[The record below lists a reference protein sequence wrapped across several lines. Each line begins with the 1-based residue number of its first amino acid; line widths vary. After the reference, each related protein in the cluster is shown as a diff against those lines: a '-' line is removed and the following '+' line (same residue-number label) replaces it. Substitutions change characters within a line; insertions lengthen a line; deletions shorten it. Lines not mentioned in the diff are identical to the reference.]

1 MARRCWSAL
10 RWGPRWCR
18 WREPTM
24 TQFTTTGDYDTS
36 SPTLMR
42 WSPVAVDQ
50 DSGGVSVSGDL
61 RLNTSPLQLLVGVVD
76 AGSPQRYSLANLTI
90 YVRNISAPRGVKVV
104 HTTES
109 TLKVCW
115 SPPTHGRPQGYVL
128 TYTPSLAHSNY
139 GQGSLNLSISQLRSK
154 IIGGSSREEEA
165 VGKNEGVVGG
175 VAGGVV
181 EIYRYCAIVGGL
193 ARWTEYIVG
202 VRAWAVEQVSIAAV
216 PVLATTRSDYCGEG
230 VCGTGGC
237 TLRQSTPGYICHC
250 QPGYYGLNCQH
261 HNPCLPH
268 NPCQHFGKCQNAT
281 DGSYTCDCP
290 RGFYGDNCTQINP
303 CEAVTS
309 NPCNNGGTCV
319 SPCARGH
326 CVDLV
331 NDYYCQCPQG
341 WGGKLCGEDLDECA
355 SYPCMNG
362 ATCIDGVA
370 SFVCD
375 CAYGYNGEHCDIP
388 ESCPAQHTLLDAGD
402 FYWPATQHGTS
413 VTLAC
418 PFGVRASARD
428 NISTGNTTTLPGAYT
443 TTLTTTNN
451 NKNSRYNKYDVTWY
465 EDGSPRSTP
474 APLSLSLTTHAQW
487 KGGSFRI
494 SRRTRNHH
502 PRDGRGRKQQQQEK
516 EEKEEDKEKD
526 QENEQQEKHQQ
537 QEQQQQEDRPG
548 WLVQQTTREPDPQSH
563 VDQHQSQ
570 RTTESP
576 DGVRGSTDGV
586 RGSTDGVRGSTDG
599 VRGLTDGVRGSTDGV
614 RGSADGVRGSENG
627 ATVSADGATE
637 SADGAR
643 GSADGVG
650 SHQMGQRANRWCRGS
665 ADGASRWSAEMESRG
680 RRWCQRA
687 SQMAAEGA
695 QRVSRWCQRVV
706 CTAADGAT
714 ESADGARGSA
724 DGARGSADGARGSVD
739 GARGSG
745 DRLSRQENRSNR
757 PIAEPRIGK
766 GEAGREHK
774 VATQSVRVRTEAPEA
789 DEGRAASVRE
799 KNYYQQET
807 DHRIPQVKEKLSDQL
822 TAYVNNFEQQNN
834 AEQLRING
842 TILSQIAS
850 SRREDLPQYLPSDD
864 ELLRHSEIG
873 EQLPSRTVRTSVG
886 SPQFTK
892 SHNDKIKVMEPQY
905 SGATRSCVLLPNGT
919 VVWQETDTSV
929 CRGKAMKAAEDAA
942 KSVANL
948 TSSPAT
954 ISPLMLTRAAHQLS
968 ALVEHALQDPAKTS
982 NVTTHLVNTI
992 NTLVQNIPVEVGHSV
1007 DFRSTNLVL
1016 EARLVDAAAAT
1027 DNITFTPLPT
1037 DDHDSRHKRS
1047 MESSLTQELFL
1058 RLPPQVLSKA
1068 GQDHVRLE
1076 FVSYSNDKFFRDDRG
1091 DGMPVITARVTN
1103 TVVTNLT
1110 QPVVYHIP
1118 AGEHHLPLCVYW
1130 DDLNHEWSEVGMTT
1144 VTVGSMTTCQAT
1156 HLTAFSILLDP
1167 LPSSFGIHGQALSI
1181 ITYIGLALSTA
1192 GLTATVATYAL
1203 FRTLNR
1209 DRSGKIVM
1217 NLSLALLLLNLLFIV
1232 AAQLKPPS
1240 PASETNFMAKRVF
1253 AAWGAP
1259 IVVVAAALI
1268 ADLDVYGDESHGF
1281 CVISPR
1287 PNPAVYY
1294 STYMGNY

>member
-1 MARRCWSAL
+1 MMSGNANNTELTIFVTHYNQYDPRLSLQHYSAEVLVGSKVGAPLVSVEGADDDAVHYNRRL
-10 RWGPRWCR
+10 RYFLADPNVHFYLDPFL
-18 WREPTM
+18 EP
-24 TQFTTTGDYDTS
+24 
-36 SPTLMR
+36 PR

-319 SPCARGH
+319 SEESGRYRCVCTEGFYGMTCEHYDPCVSNPCQHGGSCTNLSHTSFSCHCAPGYRGKLCQAEVNECFPSPCARGH

-494 SRRTRNHH
+494 SRRTRNVEIPASAYNTSPSSPVSEVNDHDARRRLIVSNLRAS
-502 PRDGRGRKQQQQEK
+502 PQG
-516 EEKEEDKEKD
+516 
-526 QENEQQEKHQQ
+526 
-537 QEQQQQEDRPG
+537 RPG
-548 WLVQQTTREPDPQSH
+548 QKTTTTRK
-563 VDQHQSQ
+563 
-570 RTTESP
+570 RRKR
-576 DGVRGSTDGV
+576 RG
-586 RGSTDGVRGSTDG
+586 
-599 VRGLTDGVRGSTDGV
+599 
-614 RGSADGVRGSENG
+614 
-627 ATVSADGATE
+627 
-637 SADGAR
+637 
-643 GSADGVG
+643 
-650 SHQMGQRANRWCRGS
+650 
-665 ADGASRWSAEMESRG
+665 
-680 RRWCQRA
+680 
-687 SQMAAEGA
+687 
-695 QRVSRWCQRVV
+695 
-706 CTAADGAT
+706 
-714 ESADGARGSA
+714 
-724 DGARGSADGARGSVD
+724 
-739 GARGSG
+739 
-745 DRLSRQENRSNR
+745 
-757 PIAEPRIGK
+757 
-766 GEAGREHK
+766 
-774 VATQSVRVRTEAPEA
+774 
-789 DEGRAASVRE
+789 
-799 KNYYQQET
+799 
-807 DHRIPQVKEKLSDQL
+807 
-822 TAYVNNFEQQNN
+822 
-834 AEQLRING
+834 
-842 TILSQIAS
+842 
-850 SRREDLPQYLPSDD
+850 
-864 ELLRHSEIG
+864 
-873 EQLPSRTVRTSVG
+873 
-886 SPQFTK
+886 
-892 SHNDKIKVMEPQY
+892 
-905 SGATRSCVLLPNGT
+905 
-919 VVWQETDTSV
+919 
-929 CRGKAMKAAEDAA
+929 
-942 KSVANL
+942 
-948 TSSPAT
+948 
-954 ISPLMLTRAAHQLS
+954 
-968 ALVEHALQDPAKTS
+968 
-982 NVTTHLVNTI
+982 
-992 NTLVQNIPVEVGHSV
+992 
-1007 DFRSTNLVL
+1007 
-1016 EARLVDAAAAT
+1016 
-1027 DNITFTPLPT
+1027 
-1037 DDHDSRHKRS
+1037 
-1047 MESSLTQELFL
+1047 
-1058 RLPPQVLSKA
+1058 
-1068 GQDHVRLE
+1068 
-1076 FVSYSNDKFFRDDRG
+1076 
-1091 DGMPVITARVTN
+1091 
-1103 TVVTNLT
+1103 
-1110 QPVVYHIP
+1110 
-1118 AGEHHLPLCVYW
+1118 
-1130 DDLNHEWSEVGMTT
+1130 
-1144 VTVGSMTTCQAT
+1144 
-1156 HLTAFSILLDP
+1156 
-1167 LPSSFGIHGQALSI
+1167 
-1181 ITYIGLALSTA
+1181 
-1192 GLTATVATYAL
+1192 
-1203 FRTLNR
+1203 
-1209 DRSGKIVM
+1209 
-1217 NLSLALLLLNLLFIV
+1217 
-1232 AAQLKPPS
+1232 
-1240 PASETNFMAKRVF
+1240 
-1253 AAWGAP
+1253 
-1259 IVVVAAALI
+1259 
-1268 ADLDVYGDESHGF
+1268 
-1281 CVISPR
+1281 
-1287 PNPAVYY
+1287 
-1294 STYMGNY
+1294 